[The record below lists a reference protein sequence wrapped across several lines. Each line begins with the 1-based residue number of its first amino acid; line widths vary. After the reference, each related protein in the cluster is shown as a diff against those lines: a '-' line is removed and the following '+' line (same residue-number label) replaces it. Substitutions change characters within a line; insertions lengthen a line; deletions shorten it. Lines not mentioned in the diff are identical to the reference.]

1 MEGLCKRI
9 SPQNMVLYEDPEIPI
24 DISSGKLS
32 QFAIEHGHLEIV
44 DFPMKNGWF
53 FHIVFCNL

>member
-44 DFPMKNGWF
+44 DFPMKNG
-53 FHIVFCNL
+53 